1 MPCCRREA
9 EDLLRTP
16 SWSRRD
22 DESAQ
27 EPDEPEKC
35 LARADDDGYT
45 SLLSETA
52 SAIFSLVVFEMIL
65 TQILQPT
72 CVKVP
77 LDGKDKYA
85 VITELV
91 TLLDENKLI
100 QNRQMVLDTVF
111 TREQTRST
119 GIGSGIA
126 IPHGKCGAVKELVMA
141 LGVADSSI
149 DFDSVDGK
157 PVSIVILLVSP
168 QDQTGPHIQAL
179 ARISRLMLDED
190 FKAALE
196 KASSS
201 EAAYKLMSER
211 ETR

>member
-1 MPCCRREA
+1 
-9 EDLLRTP
+9 
-16 SWSRRD
+16 
-22 DESAQ
+22 
-27 EPDEPEKC
+27 
-35 LARADDDGYT
+35 
-45 SLLSETA
+45 
-52 SAIFSLVVFEMIL
+52 MIL

-77 LDGKDKYA
+77 LEGKDKDA

-91 TLLDENKLI
+91 DLLGQNGLI
-100 QNRQMVLDTVF
+100 GDRQTVLDAVF
-111 TREQTRST
+111 ARERTRST

-126 IPHGKCGAVKELVMA
+126 IPHGKCSTVRELVMA
-141 LGVADSSI
+141 LGVTGDPI

-179 ARISRLMLDED
+179 ARISRLMLDEG
-190 FKAALE
+190 FKNALE
-196 KASSS
+196 RAPSS
-201 EAAYKLMSER
+201 EAAYELLSER